1 MNDTVLVRYIVTD
14 VDSALDFYTTQLG
27 FAEVM
32 HPAPGFAMLAR
43 GALRLALSAPGG
55 PGGGGQAMPDGQQPE
70 PGGWNRLS
78 LPVDDL
84 DADVDRLRAA
94 GARFRNNIVTGIG
107 GKQILLE
114 DPDGNPIE
122 LFQAT

>member
-1 MNDTVLVRYIVTD
+1 
-14 VDSALDFYTTQLG
+14 
-27 FAEVM
+27 M

-55 PGGGGQAMPDGQQPE
+55 PGGGGQAMPDGPQPE
-70 PGGWNRLS
+70 PGGWNRIS

-84 DADVDRLRAA
+84 AADVDRLRAA
-94 GARFRNNIVTGIG
+94 GVRFRNDIVAGVG
-107 GKQILLE
+107 GKQILLD

-122 LFQAT
+122 LFQATR